1 MRYNYYICFMIDWIE
16 ELKECFIFQGEE
28 DFTTWLLRSNCP
40 KVIKIG
46 PSLGEERFTNMR
58 LYVEGESLKEILD
71 ILLREPLADYF
82 WYSYNGK
89 LNYLVSSENQPVPNN
104 VSLIVDSKRIK
115 AFLRDIKIESII
127 N

>member
-1 MRYNYYICFMIDWIE
+1 MIDWIE
-16 ELKECFIFQGEE
+16 ELKECFIFLGEE
-28 DFTTWLLRSNCP
+28 DFTTWLLRSKCP
-40 KVIKIG
+40 KVG
-46 PSLGEERFTNMR
+46 PYLGEERFTNMR
-58 LYVEGESLKEILD
+58 LHVEGESLKEILD

-89 LNYLVSSENQPVPNN
+89 LNYLVYSENQPVPNDA
-104 VSLIVDSKRIK
+104 LIVDSKRIK